1 MRDAHGIRVSFLECG
16 GPPPLSHAGHAHEP
30 DNNHRPFQSARGL
43 AHSKTLTRTRGP
55 ASLYRRFVLREQNQ
69 QLREQLEISQGRQS
83 VLFRALNQAL
93 SAVEESPYCTSP
105 VSYRKPVKL

>member
-1 MRDAHGIRVSFLECG
+1 MSVMKA
-16 GPPPLSHAGHAHEP
+16 LSV
-30 DNNHRPFQSARGL
+30 RGL
-43 AHSKTLTRTRGP
+43 RAKLKTSRETINEKDRE
-55 ASLYRRFVLREQNQ
+55 LYRLGQENQ

>member
-1 MRDAHGIRVSFLECG
+1 MSVMKA
-16 GPPPLSHAGHAHEP
+16 LSVRELRAK
-30 DNNHRPFQSARGL
+30 L
-43 AHSKTLTRTRGP
+43 KTSRETINEKDRE
-55 ASLYRRFVLREQNQ
+55 LYRLGQENQQLREQNQ